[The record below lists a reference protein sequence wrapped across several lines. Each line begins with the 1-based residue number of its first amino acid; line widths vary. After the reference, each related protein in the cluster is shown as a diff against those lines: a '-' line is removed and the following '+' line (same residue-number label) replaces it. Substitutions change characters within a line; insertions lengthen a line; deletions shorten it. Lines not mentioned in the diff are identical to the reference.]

1 MVDEPLQEQ
10 TTSEHLNNKE
20 NLNRGLQIV
29 FKTPEPLRGE
39 KRRRMRTKSLVTQ
52 LSGSKRTPRNN
63 RTSLILRHLS
73 PEEGFVHAVTNEPV
87 CVCVYL
93 SLEGLVANLT
103 STFKI
108 RWSGLFVNSACCNLS
123 HALTVHGKKNIT
135 TRCFGLQCVT
145 RSVFF
150 LQR

>member
-73 PEEGFVHAVTNEPV
+73 PEEGLVHAVTNEPA

-93 SLEGLVANLT
+93 SL
-103 STFKI
+103 
-108 RWSGLFVNSACCNLS
+108 
-123 HALTVHGKKNIT
+123 
-135 TRCFGLQCVT
+135 
-145 RSVFF
+145 
-150 LQR
+150 